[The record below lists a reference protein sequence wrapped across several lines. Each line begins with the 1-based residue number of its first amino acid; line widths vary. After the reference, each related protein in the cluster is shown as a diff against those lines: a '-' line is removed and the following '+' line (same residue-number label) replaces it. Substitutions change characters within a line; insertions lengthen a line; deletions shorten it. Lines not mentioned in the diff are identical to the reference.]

1 MQAGDVKF
9 PRVALFRA
17 VIFIRQVSSALLG
30 ISGLALQL
38 LGTLTRPGSQVW
50 ITQTYR
56 SAMITDVMIVSF

>member
-17 VIFIRQVSSALLG
+17 VIFIRQVSSGPHG

-38 LGTLTRPGSQVW
+38 LGTLTRPEAKFGSPKHIAVQ
-50 ITQTYR
+50 R
-56 SAMITDVMIVSF
+56 LLM